1 MAAKKRRRRKSKA
14 RKKIILLVFEILLLA
29 VILVVLWLFSKTF
42 GALTVKEK
50 INDTEAGINKD
61 IDSDALEVQ
70 EGYTNIALFGLDNRS
85 SGEYGSGNSDTIM
98 IASIDNAT
106 KEVRLVSVY
115 RDTYLDTTGTGGFA
129 KANSAYAR
137 GGAVNSIKMLNTNL
151 DLTLTQYV
159 SVDWAA
165 LIEAID
171 ALGGLDLEINE
182 GEMRGIN
189 KYLHDVDKVTGKSTP
204 MVTETGV
211 VHLDGS
217 QATTYARLRKGL
229 GEDYKRSSRQRIVLQ
244 AMLDK
249 AKKSDI
255 TTLTSICEAIFKHV
269 ETNIPITQI
278 LGMLKDVSKY
288 EVVETVGF
296 PYELSNVT
304 LPKEGDTVVPNVLS
318 KNVEKLHAF
327 LYEDET
333 YTLSPTVTNISNNI
347 SYSTGVTEN
356 TIITDTTAGSDTA
369 GKNGTDVKKEDTQNN
384 TSSEGSGT
392 TTPTTPGN

>member
-129 KANSAYAR
+129 KANSAYAS

-189 KYLHDVDKVTGKSTP
+189 KFLHDVDKVTGKSTP

-296 PYELSNVT
+296 PYELSNVM

-333 YTLSPTVTNISNNI
+333 YTLSPTVTNISDNI